1 MYVVI
6 AGIEISISP
15 LKHTI
20 MKKWILFLIA
30 ASFATI
36 SFAQTNTKQEKA
48 NALQLLERMDALD
61 LAEMLGLVDG
71 Q

>member
-1 MYVVI
+1 MGVQLMRLNNDDTKLVKTHV
-6 AGIEISISP
+6 EQMPSE
-15 LKHTI
+15 
-20 MKKWILFLIA
+20 
-30 ASFATI
+30 
-36 SFAQTNTKQEKA
+36 NTKQEKA

>member
-1 MYVVI
+1 MRLNNDDTRLVNTHV
-6 AGIEISISP
+6 EQMPSES
-15 LKHTI
+15 
-20 MKKWILFLIA
+20 
-30 ASFATI
+30 
-36 SFAQTNTKQEKA
+36 TKQEKA